1 MAGLI
6 DKMKYIVGLDDEE
19 EEYEYEPEE
28 QYEETESVNKKSEVK
43 NNNKVVSLHTHTNA
57 NAKVM
62 IYEPKAYSEVTAI
75 IEELKNRKLI
85 VINMLGLE
93 GEVKSNVFHCLSGA
107 IYAMEG
113 DMQKV
118 AKDIFVLAPNNV
130 EVDSNKISEEINS
143 KGIFPWQK

>member
-1 MAGLI
+1 MSGLL
-6 DKMKYIVGLDDEE
+6 DKVKYIVGLDDEE
-19 EEYEYEPEE
+19 EVEYEYEEE
-28 QYEETESVNKKSEVK
+28 QYETLESAPKQTETK
-43 NNNKVVSLHTHTNA
+43 NNKVVSIHTHTNA
-57 NAKVM
+57 NTKVM
-62 IYEPKAYSEVTAI
+62 IYEPKAYNEVTTI

-93 GEVKSNVFHCLSGA
+93 GEVKGNVFHCLSGA

-113 DMQKV
+113 NMQKV

-130 EVDSNKISEEINS
+130 EVDSNKISEEMSN